1 MADVVLEHLRKKFGD
16 LEAVKDLTLKVEDGR
31 FVCFLGPSGC
41 GKTTTLRMIVGL
53 EKQDRGDIYV
63 GGKLVNDLN
72 PSERDIAMVF
82 QFYAMYP
89 GATVREN
96 LAFPLE
102 QQKLPN
108 EEIRRRVKET
118 AEVLRIDS
126 LLDKVA
132 TKLTSGEKQ
141 RVAIGRAI
149 IRRPQ
154 VYLMD
159 EPLSNLDAG
168 LRAVMRVELKRL
180 QHELKQ
186 TMIYVTHDQL
196 EGMNMIGCSL
206 VRSDEDLSLDF
217 AGFKIGLPPNVAK
230 YLTENLSTS
239 ELTLGIRPQD
249 IGISEVK
256 TTYDSVEASVDVR
269 ELVGDRIIVDARVD
283 GITLQVESDRRL
295 SVEVGQKVW
304 LSIDRE
310 RMHI

>member
-53 EKQDRGDIYV
+53 EKQDRGDIYI

-118 AEVLRIDS
+118 AEVLRING

-132 TKLTSGEKQ
+132 TRLTRGDKQ
-141 RVAIGRAI
+141 RVAIGRAMI
-149 IRRPQ
+149 SSNQI
-154 VYLMD
+154 YLIGQ
-159 EPLSNLDAG
+159 PLSTLNA
-168 LRAVMRVELKRL
+168 A
-180 QHELKQ
+180 
-186 TMIYVTHDQL
+186 
-196 EGMNMIGCSL
+196 
-206 VRSDEDLSLDF
+206 LS
-217 AGFKIGLPPNVAK
+217 PV
-230 YLTENLSTS
+230 
-239 ELTLGIRPQD
+239 
-249 IGISEVK
+249 
-256 TTYDSVEASVDVR
+256 
-269 ELVGDRIIVDARVD
+269 
-283 GITLQVESDRRL
+283 
-295 SVEVGQKVW
+295 
-304 LSIDRE
+304 
-310 RMHI
+310 